1 MKSRNGLLWGKYLK
15 PPLWSTIVSLEFGW
29 CISCKKRLTFS
40 MRNPL
45 PTCTSMAATFLSCSI
60 RSHSCATDGKEKR
73 RHDRLSSFLV
83 PAWLHKTMN
92 PVRPYSSWEP
102 QGNSERLYSPLFE
115 FLQSFMLYFLLKTV
129 SGKWVVLFWFHPACC
144 FWGRRPL
151 LREGVQSVSSK
162 TTTACDG
169 VEGIQGTLGTHRMLS
184 VRVFSATFS
193 AHTAQNSRS
202 AFQIQATE
210 VQGL

>member
-1 MKSRNGLLWGKYLK
+1 MKNRNGLLWGKYLK

-29 CISCKKRLTFS
+29 CLSCKKRLTFS

-60 RSHSCATDGKEKR
+60 CSHSCATDGKEKR

-115 FLQSFMLYFLLKTV
+115 FLQSFMLYFLLKTA

-144 FWGRRPL
+144 FWGRRPPS
-151 LREGVQSVSSK
+151 EGGGTKCELQNCHCLWWSGRNPGNPWN
-162 TTTACDG
+162 TQNALC
-169 VEGIQGTLGTHRMLS
+169 EGI
-184 VRVFSATFS
+184 
-193 AHTAQNSRS
+193 
-202 AFQIQATE
+202 
-210 VQGL
+210 